1 MTNLQEQEQDFEPSA
16 NPYNARKGWHQPDAP
31 HQASADSLFF
41 EEEDNSSATRKTSAP
56 KKEKESTSTSNYKK
70 RYDDLKRHYDE
81 KIAEFKQR
89 EQELLA
95 EAKASQPAYQPPKSP
110 EELERFRTEYPDLYE
125 TVESVAHLRSQEQV
139 NQLQEKLRAIEEREA
154 MIARKEAENKLRER
168 HPDFEDIRGDDEF
181 HQWAK
186 TQPEEIQRWIYKNP
200 DNVALASRAIDFYK
214 MEKGIKIND
223 GSSKNKSR
231 SQPSRQNA
239 ADFVSTKTTAVD
251 AKQPKIWTQREIA
264 ALSIDDYDR
273 FEQEIDLAIREGRVV
288 R

>member
-1 MTNLQEQEQDFEPSA
+1 MTELQEPTA
-16 NPYNARKGWHQPDAP
+16 NPYNAKKTWHTPDAP

-41 EEEDNSSATRKTSAP
+41 EEENTSAPATRKSSAP
-56 KKEKESTSTSNYKK
+56 KKEEKESSNTSNYKK

-95 EAKASQPAYQPPKSP
+95 EARAAQPEYTPPKSA

-154 MIARKEAENKLRER
+154 MISRKEAENKLRER
-168 HPDFEDIRGDDEF
+168 HPDFEDIRGDDSF
-181 HQWAK
+181 HEWAK
-186 TQPEEIQRWIYKNP
+186 TQPEEIQRWIYNNP
-200 DNVALASRAIDFYK
+200 DNVNLASRAIDFYK
-214 MEKGIKIND
+214 MEKGLKIND
-223 GSSKNKSR
+223 GSSKSKSR
-231 SQPSRQNA
+231 TQSAKHNA

-251 AKQPKIWTQREIA
+251 AKQPRVWTQREIA
-264 ALSIDDYDR
+264 ALSIDDFDKY
-273 FEQEIDLAIREGRVV
+273 EQEIDLAIREGRVV
-288 R
+288 K

>member
-1 MTNLQEQEQDFEPSA
+1 
-16 NPYNARKGWHQPDAP
+16 
-31 HQASADSLFF
+31 
-41 EEEDNSSATRKTSAP
+41 
-56 KKEKESTSTSNYKK
+56 
-70 RYDDLKRHYDE
+70 
-81 KIAEFKQR
+81 
-89 EQELLA
+89 
-95 EAKASQPAYQPPKSP
+95 
-110 EELERFRTEYPDLYE
+110 
-125 TVESVAHLRSQEQV
+125 
-139 NQLQEKLRAIEEREA
+139 

>member
-186 TQPEEIQRWIYKNP
+186 TQPEEIQRWIYKNQ
-200 DNVALASRAIDFYK
+200 DNVSLASRAIDFYK